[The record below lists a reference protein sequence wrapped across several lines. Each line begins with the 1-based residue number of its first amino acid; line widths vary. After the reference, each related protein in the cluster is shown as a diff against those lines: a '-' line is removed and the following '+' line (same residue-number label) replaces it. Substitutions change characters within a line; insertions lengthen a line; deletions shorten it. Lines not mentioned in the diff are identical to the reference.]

1 MAKTSARHHDHDIYL
16 VPDMLCALH
25 RVRMRS
31 ARERNPSQHV
41 LQILRLELWVLSTTS
56 QAIIDW
62 ILTGTALAVILFT
75 RFDTRVKASV
85 CVILGL
91 EVLGSIMSVVRIP
104 FIRDLDV
111 TAALMYFGNL
121 VNISMM
127 SCAEY
132 GLSITALSL
141 AALRPLIDKF
151 RATVLTANDSRSKS
165 YPQDMALHTGPSQ
178 AFGIGRPQEKGF
190 EC

>member
-1 MAKTSARHHDHDIYL
+1 
-16 VPDMLCALH
+16 MLCALH

-165 YPQDMALHTGPSQ
+165 HPQDMALHTGPSQ